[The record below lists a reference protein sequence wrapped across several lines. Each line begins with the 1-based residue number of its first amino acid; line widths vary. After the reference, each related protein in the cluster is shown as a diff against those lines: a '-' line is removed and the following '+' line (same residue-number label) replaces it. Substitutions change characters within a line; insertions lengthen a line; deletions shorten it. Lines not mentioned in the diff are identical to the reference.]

1 MAFSFSNLLKD
12 IEAGLTAVANIGTAV
27 QAIKATGA
35 SKESTLQKVVTIVE
49 AASQAGEAVPIPQVS
64 AASTL
69 VNNIVEEVFGAPA
82 APATA
87 AVPLVPA
94 PAA

>member
-27 QAIKATGA
+27 TAIKATGA

-49 AASQAGEAVPIPQVS
+49 TASAAGEAVPIPQVQAVS
-64 AASTL
+64 SM
-69 VNNIVEEVFGAPA
+69 VNTIVEEVFGTPA

-94 PAA
+94 PSA

>member
-27 QAIKATGA
+27 TAIKATGA

-49 AASQAGEAVPIPQVS
+49 IASQAGEAVPVPQVS
-64 AASTL
+64 AASAL
-69 VNNIVEEVFGAPA
+69 VNNIVEEVFGAPV